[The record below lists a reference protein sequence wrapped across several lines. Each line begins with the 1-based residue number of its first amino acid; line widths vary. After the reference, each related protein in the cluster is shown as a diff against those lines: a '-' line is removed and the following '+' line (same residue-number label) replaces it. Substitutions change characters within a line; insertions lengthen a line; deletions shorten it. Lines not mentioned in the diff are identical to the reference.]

1 MKKIGGGGVLQNWG
15 GKKKILVGGVSKKIT
30 SRTTGAKGNKFLR
43 VITSFSEEA
52 SCSIYR

>member
-15 GKKKILVGGVSKKIT
+15 GKKKIFVGGVSKKIT

-43 VITSFSEEA
+43 VITSFND
-52 SCSIYR
+52 RK